1 MSTVSEFY
9 NYKAMLNSQFS
20 LLDKEKGLDENK
32 AFVREFID
40 EKLFGSNS
48 KTEISEGRA
57 ALIVFQLRFA
67 VRNLRK
73 SFYECEERDFKELV
87 RTLRRSGRTN
97 DSVADFVVIL
107 KQLMQFIRNVYGYP
121 EGRTHSNTPPYLL
134 TLLKYP
140 PEVAKIYIKR
150 DTLKKKV
157 AKNIRKLP
165 ASDTFPWDL
174 VDFTTNK
181 RDACLLAMLAENG
194 NRIGG
199 LVTLKISDIIIS
211 DDIVEVYIDD
221 KTLAGE
227 IVVFYQTKPYI
238 EAWLKVHPFRDNQNA
253 HVFVPINGTKLSF
266 MTPAAFSAIIQRV
279 SKRYN
284 RYAEQHNLPPVHV
297 TSRTFQNI
305 STRRDV
311 KAKVPASIIRYQRGW
326 SPTSN
331 MPELYV
337 AISAVD
343 VKDYI
348 KKENQAN
355 TENKANTCSRCRRTN
370 PEGKNFCI
378 HCGEPLNNI
387 VKEMQGNVEKLIVTV
402 LEDDNLR
409 KLVFEKLM
417 EKEVER

>member
-20 LLDKEKGLDENK
+20 LLDKEKGLDKNK

-57 ALIVFQLRFA
+57 AMIVFQFRFA

-97 DSVADFVVIL
+97 DSVADFVVVL
-107 KQLMQFIRNVYGYP
+107 KQLMQLIRNVYGYP
-121 EGRTHSNTPPYLL
+121 EGHTYSNTPPYLL

-140 PEVAKIYIKR
+140 PEVAKIHVKR
-150 DTLKKKV
+150 DSLKKRV

-165 ASDTFPWDL
+165 ASDTLPWDL

-199 LVTLKISDIIIS
+199 LATLKFSDIIIS

-227 IVVFYQTKPYI
+227 IVVFYQAKPYI

-266 MTPAAFSAIIQRV
+266 MTPGAFSGIIQRV
-279 SKRYN
+279 SRRYN
-284 RYAEQHNLPPVHV
+284 SYAEQHNLPPVHV
-297 TSRTFQNI
+297 TSRTFRNI
-305 STRRDV
+305 STRRDI
-311 KAKVPASIIRYQRGW
+311 KAKVPASIIRRQRGW
-326 SPTSN
+326 SPTST
-331 MPELYV
+331 MPELYA

-348 KKENQAN
+348 KKEQAN
-355 TENKANTCSRCRRTN
+355 TEKKANTCSRCRHTN

-378 HCGEPLNNI
+378 QCGEPLNS
-387 VKEMQGNVEKLIVTV
+387 VAKEMQGNVEKLIVTV

-409 KLVFEKLM
+409 ELVFKKLM
-417 EKEVER
+417 EKEVEK